1 MITIKPQIKILVNS
15 KTLNS
20 FRNFLFSE
28 SAVEEGVGEGSGMPI
43 YQKRKKNQNVP
54 SFRVECQHLEKHGK
68 RYTHLRPN
76 VGVKIPYTRFN
87 IAQYTVYT
95 NTLADR
101 VF

>member
-43 YQKRKKNQNVP
+43 YQKRKKTKTSPHFV
-54 SFRVECQHLEKHGK
+54 
-68 RYTHLRPN
+68 
-76 VGVKIPYTRFN
+76 
-87 IAQYTVYT
+87 
-95 NTLADR
+95 
-101 VF
+101 